1 LPESQQALSQREA
14 IRTNRLLLAE
24 PDPVAPVRALLA
36 EILRKALNA
45 THDDQHAAHKTAI
58 ETLTGNGTWKK
69 LADADQAK
77 TLAAAGLHPPAKP
90 DVSSDS
96 ALLAALDSKNLATR
110 KTEVEAIPSRAAKA
124 LQHAAQLLEPKI
136 QFVAI
141 ERSVLKTG
149 ADVEAWAEAQKS
161 RLLDALKNGPVQI
174 S

>member
-1 LPESQQALSQREA
+1 VIPRCS
-14 IRTNRLLLAE
+14 
-24 PDPVAPVRALLA
+24 
-36 EILRKALNA
+36 
-45 THDDQHAAHKTAI
+45 
-58 ETLTGNGTWKK
+58 
-69 LADADQAK
+69 
-77 TLAAAGLHPPAKP
+77 LH
-90 DVSSDS
+90 
-96 ALLAALDSKNLATR
+96 DSKNLATR